1 MGMFRFRQEIEML
14 LVSVCV
20 AQIYIKIWKKIS
32 ANSFKFSANE
42 NLALAA

>member
-1 MGMFRFRQEIEML
+1 MGMFWFRQKIEAL

-20 AQIYIKIWKKIS
+20 AQIYIKSWTKIS